1 MSSAQPRLDAPTLA
15 TIDRWLAYR
24 IWHSRV
30 PGAQVAI
37 GVGGEPVFD
46 QGYGYA
52 DAERR
57 VSMRSDHLFRVASHS
72 KTFTATAILRLAERG
87 GLGLEDR
94 LGDHVP
100 ELDDQPI
107 GTVVLRELL
116 EHTSGALRDGLDADY
131 WLGARAFPDR
141 AEVLEMARAA
151 PKSDPGE
158 RFAYSNLGYGLL
170 GLVIENLTGLGYAEV
185 VAEEIIGPLGLTDTA
200 ATYLSERADHY
211 AAGYSPLTTSTR
223 RHRIHSVDTR
233 AFDAATGFSST
244 AADLVRYFG
253 AHAYGDDRLLEDRS
267 KRLMQRRANPTTARK
282 PDGAAYGL
290 GMAAESYGDHRMT
303 GHSGGYPGHV
313 TRTILDPAD
322 GLVVAVLTN
331 ATDGPAS
338 LLAGGL
344 LALID
349 AARGSAA
356 APDTPAPEADRPELG
371 RWQSGWAVIDIGMV
385 GRTVR
390 AVQIGGWE
398 PLEEADELEVTA
410 DGFRITA
417 GNGYGLLGE
426 PVRLQPDGSLRYGSM
441 TMTRFT
447 DLPEP
452 ADGLD

>member
-1 MSSAQPRLDAPTLA
+1 MPSAQPRLDAATLA

-24 IWHSRV
+24 VWHSRV

-37 GVGGEPVFD
+37 GIGGEPVFA

-57 VSMRSDHLFRVASHS
+57 VPMRTDHLFRVASHS
-72 KTFTATAILRLAERG
+72 KTFTATAILRLVERG
-87 GLGLEDR
+87 RLGLEDR

-107 GTVVLRELL
+107 GASVLRELL

-131 WLGARAFPDR
+131 WLGARPFPDR

-170 GLVIENLTGLGYAEV
+170 GLVIENVTDLSYAEAV
-185 VAEEIIGPLGLTDTA
+185 GEEIIDPLGLADTA
-200 ATYLSERADHY
+200 ATYLPERADDY
-211 AAGYSPLTTSTR
+211 AAGHSALTTSTR
-223 RHRIHSVDTR
+223 RHRIDSVDTR

-253 AHAYGDDRLLEDRS
+253 AHAYGDDRLLDDRS
-267 KRLMQRRANPTTARK
+267 KRLMQRRANATSARK
-282 PDGAAYGL
+282 PDGASYGL
-290 GMAAESYGDHRMT
+290 GMAAESYRDHRMT

-313 TRTILDPAD
+313 TRTLLDPDD

-338 LLAGGL
+338 LMAGGL

-349 AARGSAA
+349 AARDSASDPGS
-356 APDTPAPEADRPELG
+356 PAPSAERPEFG
-371 RWQSGWAVIDIGMV
+371 RWQSGWVVIDIGMV
-385 GRTVR
+385 GPTVR
-390 AVQIGGWE
+390 AVQIAGWE
-398 PLEEADELEVTA
+398 PLDEADELEVA
-410 DGFRITA
+410 PDGFRIAA
-417 GNGYGLLGE
+417 GSGYGLLGE

-452 ADGLD
+452 ADDLG